1 MKSSRLMKYFEE
13 YIKKFDMNNIM
24 VKTKYFH
31 SIRMMALAEEL
42 ATNLNIFTEEE
53 IVVCKL
59 IALFHEIGGF
69 ETTNNYNLENSE
81 EDYSMRSIEIL
92 FDEGL
97 IRKITPDTKYDNI
110 IKVAIYCHNKN
121 GLPKNIDDKMTA
133 YCNVIKD
140 VHKIDTFKMVLNSP
154 YLDNRI
160 DEFPSQMAYSDF
172 KIFRRVEQKVAENNA
187 DNILVVL
194 SNLFDINYSYSYV
207 MIANENYIT
216 KLIDSLVFTD
226 NKIESFFKQIES
238 VLNNYL
244 KRKIGA

>member
-31 SIRMMALAEEL
+31 SIRMMSLAEEL
-42 ATNLNIFTEEE
+42 ATNLNIFNEEE

-69 ETTNNYNLENSE
+69 TSSNTYNIELDEV
-81 EDYSMRSIEIL
+81 DYSMKYIEVL

-110 IKVAIYCHNKN
+110 IKIAIYCHNKN
-121 GLPKNIDDKMTA
+121 GLPKNIDDKMVA
-133 YCNVIKD
+133 YCNIIKD
-140 VHKIDTFKMVLNSP
+140 IHKIDTFKMVLNSP

-172 KIFRRVEQKVAENNA
+172 KIFRKVEQKITENNA

-194 SNLFDINYSYSYV
+194 SNIFDINSKYSYT
-207 MIANENYIT
+207 MILNENYIT
-216 KLIDSLVFTD
+216 KLIDSLVFND
-226 NKIESFFKQIES
+226 KKIESFFKQIEN

>member
-1 MKSSRLMKYFEE
+1 MKYFEE

-31 SIRMMALAEEL
+31 SIIMMSLAEEL
-42 ATNLNIFTEEE
+42 ATNLNIFNEEE

-59 IALFHEIGGF
+59 IALFHEIEGF
-69 ETTNNYNLENSE
+69 TSSNTYNIELDEV
-81 EDYSMRSIEIL
+81 DYSMKSIEVL

-110 IKVAIYCHNKN
+110 IKIAIYCHNKN
-121 GLPKNIDDKMTA
+121 GLPKNIDDKMVA
-133 YCNVIKD
+133 YCNIIKD
-140 VHKIDTFKMVLNSP
+140 IHKIDTFKMVLNSP

-172 KIFRRVEQKVAENNA
+172 KIFRKVEQKITENNA

-194 SNLFDINYSYSYV
+194 SNIFDINYKYSYT
-207 MIANENYIT
+207 MILNENYIT
-216 KLIDSLVFTD
+216 KLIDSLVFND
-226 NKIESFFKQIES
+226 KKIESFFKQIEN

>member
-42 ATNLNIFTEEE
+42 ATNLNI
-53 IVVCKL
+53 
-59 IALFHEIGGF
+59 FHEIGGF

-121 GLPKNIDDKMTA
+121 GLPKNIDDKMAT

-226 NKIESFFKQIES
+226 NKIESFFKQIEN

>member
-1 MKSSRLMKYFEE
+1 
-13 YIKKFDMNNIM
+13 
-24 VKTKYFH
+24 
-31 SIRMMALAEEL
+31 
-42 ATNLNIFTEEE
+42 
-53 IVVCKL
+53 
-59 IALFHEIGGF
+59 
-69 ETTNNYNLENSE
+69 
-81 EDYSMRSIEIL
+81 
-92 FDEGL
+92 
-97 IRKITPDTKYDNI
+97 
-110 IKVAIYCHNKN
+110 
-121 GLPKNIDDKMTA
+121 MTA

-226 NKIESFFKQIES
+226 NKIESFFKQIEN

>member
-1 MKSSRLMKYFEE
+1 MKYFEE

-31 SIRMMALAEEL
+31 SIRMMSLAEEL
-42 ATNLNIFTEEE
+42 ATNLNIFNEEE

-69 ETTNNYNLENSE
+69 ASSNTHNIELDEV
-81 EDYSMRSIEIL
+81 DYSMKSIEVL

-110 IKVAIYCHNKN
+110 IKIAIYCHNKN
-121 GLPKNIDDKMTA
+121 GLPKNIDDKMVA
-133 YCNVIKD
+133 YCNIIKD
-140 VHKIDTFKMVLNSP
+140 IHKIDTFKMVLNSP

-172 KIFRRVEQKVAENNA
+172 KIFRKVEQKITENNA
-187 DNILVVL
+187 DDILVVL
-194 SNLFDINYSYSYV
+194 SNIFDINYKYSYM
-207 MIANENYIT
+207 MIVNENYIT
-216 KLIDSLVFTD
+216 KLIDSLVFSD
-226 NKIESFFKQIES
+226 KKIENFFRQIET